1 MLTRRQFLKV
11 GLVGGAGLAVLGTI
25 YWSRERSEADVAAF
39 KLDVTGRE
47 IVAALAPAILAGAL
61 SEDGDRAAAVE
72 RVVDGVERA
81 IVGLSAAAQ
90 GEVRQLFALLGFA
103 PTRILLAGV
112 TPAWR
117 EASVA
122 DVTAF
127 LERWR
132 FSRLDLLQSAYAA
145 LHDLVLGAWY
155 GGSDAW
161 ETIGYPGPP
170 EVL

>member
-11 GLVGGAGLAVLGTI
+11 GLVGGATLAVVGTL
-25 YWSRERSEADVAAF
+25 YWSRADRHEAVAAF

-47 IVAALAPAILAGAL
+47 IVAAIAPAILAGAL
-61 SEDGDRAAAVE
+61 PDGAGHAAAVE
-72 RVVDGVERA
+72 RVVEGVERA
-81 IVGLSAAAQ
+81 IAGLSAAAQ
-90 GEVRQLFALLGFA
+90 DEVRQLFALLAFA
-103 PTRILLAGV
+103 PTRVLLAGV
-112 TPAWR
+112 IPAWR

-132 FSRLDLLQSAYAA
+132 FSRFDLLQSAYAA
-145 LHDLVLGAWY
+145 LHDLVFGAWY
-155 GGSDAW
+155 GGDDAW
-161 ETIGYPGPP
+161 EAIGYPGPP

>member
-11 GLVGGAGLAVLGTI
+11 GVVGSAGLAALGAL
-25 YWSRERSEADVAAF
+25 YWAHERSQADVAAF

-61 SEDGDRAAAVE
+61 PEDGYRAAAVE
-72 RVVDGVERA
+72 RVVDGVEQA
-81 IVGLSAAAQ
+81 VAGLSASAQ

-103 PTRILLAGV
+103 PTRILLGGV
-112 TPAWR
+112 TVPWR
-117 EASVA
+117 EARAA
-122 DVTAF
+122 DAAAF

-132 FSRLDLLQSAYAA
+132 FSRFDLLQSAYAA

>member
-1 MLTRRQFLKV
+1 MLTRRRFLKV
-11 GLVGGAGLAVLGTI
+11 GLVGGAGLAVLGTL
-25 YWSRERSEADVAAF
+25 YWQRAQRHENVAAF

-47 IVAALAPAILAGAL
+47 IVAALAPAILAGTL
-61 SEDGDRAAAVE
+61 PEGEGRAAAIE
-72 RVVDGVERA
+72 RLVDGVEKA
-81 IVGLSAAAQ
+81 IAGLGAAAQ
-90 GEVRQLFALLGFA
+90 DEVRQLFALLGFA

-112 TPAWR
+112 TPVWR

-122 DVTAF
+122 DVPAF

-155 GGSDAW
+155 GGDDAW
-161 ETIGYPGPP
+161 EAIGYPGPP